1 MISECIWI
9 RFSLG
14 LNVRWSVV
22 PRACNR
28 PSLRKL
34 SPGLV
39 VGLISTVVFIA
50 AVVLAPGLSGR
61 VIGRVGT
68 ADALNANKRR
78 Y

>member
-1 MISECIWI
+1 MRRI
-9 RFSLG
+9 RFFVFFVS
-14 LNVRWSVV
+14 LNVRWSFA
-22 PRACNR
+22 PRASNR

-39 VGLISTVVFIA
+39 VGLFV
-50 AVVLAPGLSGR
+50 AVAVLAPGLSGR